1 MIHNR
6 QEPATSER
14 NTASLSSSEKG
25 NDGPR
30 LSSLT
35 AAVRLLKEFSEQ
47 DAELGISALAR
58 RLDVAKSTVHRLAS
72 TLVAEGLL
80 EQNPLTDRYRLGLGL
95 FKLGALV
102 RQRLSVSTE
111 AKALLTDLRA
121 ELRENVSLAV
131 LNGETITFLY
141 DFESPQTV
149 RVSSRIGLSEPA
161 ISCAEGIA
169 ILANEPEPIVKS
181 VLNAYGDKLTKTELR
196 KFYEEIEKC
205 RESGF
210 VVEPDYLQSGA
221 TCIAAAIQ
229 DASGTVVGA
238 VGVTAPSQRM
248 TTSKIKSF
256 APRITATANAISRRL
271 GATLPTAHVD

>member
-1 MIHNR
+1 M
-6 QEPATSER
+6 SENSEGSVVSAR
-14 NTASLSSSEKG
+14 TAANVASKVS
-25 NDGPR
+25 DGPR

-58 RLDVAKSTVHRLAS
+58 RLGVAKSTVHRLAS

-80 EQNPLTDRYRLGLGL
+80 EQNPLTERYRLGLGL

-111 AKALLTDLRA
+111 AKGLLTDLRA

-141 DFESPQTV
+141 DFESPQPV

-169 ILANEPEPIVKS
+169 ILAHEPEPLVKS
-181 VLNAYGDKLTKTELR
+181 VLSSYQEDLSKSELR
-196 KFYEEIEKC
+196 KFYEEMDKC
-205 RESGF
+205 RENGF
-210 VVEPDYLQSGA
+210 VVKRDYLQSGA
-221 TCIAAAIQ
+221 TCIAAPVH
-229 DASGTVVGA
+229 DASGAVVGA
-238 VGVTAPSQRM
+238 VGVTAPTQRM
-248 TTSKIKSF
+248 TAAKLKSF
-256 APRITATANAISRRL
+256 APRISAISDSISRRL
-271 GATLPTAHVD
+271 GATVPATVVE